1 MSNPLFLLIVLAFVI
16 FYWVYYCDG
25 RKRANRA
32 GWQAL
37 PTREQYLAQH
47 PDALVDDQI
56 ACHHCH
62 HRDLQAQGLVHLADF
77 RHQYVCPHCRQ
88 VLFRTQ

>member
-1 MSNPLFLLIVLAFVI
+1 MDHLMLFVIVAVFAI
-16 FYWVYYCDG
+16 FYWVYYCAG

-37 PTREQYLAQH
+37 PTREQYLILH
-47 PDALVDDQI
+47 PESRVDDQI
-56 ACHHCH
+56 ACHHCGH
-62 HRDLQAQGLVHLADF
+62 QHLQAQGLVHLADF
-77 RHQYVCPHCRQ
+77 RHQYACPHCRQ